1 LFSASI
7 NRQRKVS
14 LAAGLFLC
22 VEKFMPKGPFAP
34 SEFVATKFS
43 TAADKAD
50 FGNAFLHFIESEWKE
65 TLFTKTF
72 YNRLSNTFGHI
83 AHYNRPTFYSTW
95 FTSDADRLR
104 FLEQA
109 LEWPCWGDAE
119 FTFCDVERA
128 LQREIRKRNYV
139 AWYEL
144 KAAESLRAAEMAV
157 LERLEAKYRAAPTQ
171 RAEEPVDPMT
181 VAPSSSATALEVA
194 ASVQGSLF

>member
-1 LFSASI
+1 
-7 NRQRKVS
+7 
-14 LAAGLFLC
+14 
-22 VEKFMPKGPFAP
+22 MPRGPFLP
-34 SEFVATKFS
+34 SEFIATEFS

-50 FGNAFLHFIESEWKE
+50 FGNAFLHFIESEWRE

-109 LEWPCWGDAE
+109 LEWPCWGDAA

-128 LQREIRKRNYV
+128 LQREIRKQLRRAVRTESSRVFVPPRWRSWN
-139 AWYEL
+139 AL
-144 KAAESLRAAEMAV
+144 KRSIARHRHSTPKP
-157 LERLEAKYRAAPTQ
+157 RLTQ
-171 RAEEPVDPMT
+171 
-181 VAPSSSATALEVA
+181 
-194 ASVQGSLF
+194 